1 MKRIQLIIL
10 VILCPFVMSAQNVAY
25 KVSGRLQEFKQAR
38 GGKAFLIFYNGNK
51 TITDSTLVNDGQFT
65 FQGTIS
71 DYSSAQLILDH
82 SGNGLRKAQ
91 DIIQIYLEKGL
102 ITVLGKDSLK
112 SAKVSGAVI
121 NKQNARYKELLKAN
135 SENLK
140 SISDKWSKII
150 PKDTSMRKLNDQ
162 LAAAYQKE
170 VLAREHL
177 NIQFVKENTDAEI
190 SADILS
196 RVAGPMIKVEKI
208 EPLYNSLS
216 EKVRKTRTGVKL
228 GQDLALT
235 KATYVGSLSP
245 AFAKDDINGKL
256 IQLTDLKGKYVLID
270 FWASWCTPCRAEN
283 PYVIKAYNQFKGK
296 GFEVLGISLDK
307 DKTAWLKA
315 VKDDALPY
323 IQILDEAATGE
334 RIADKYAVKAIPQN
348 FLVDPSGK
356 IIARNLRGD
365 DLDKELKKIFTGNL

>member
-25 KVSGRLQEFKQAR
+25 KVSGRLQEFKQAP

-170 VLAREHL
+170 VLAREQL

-235 KATYVGSLSP
+235 KATYIGSLSP